1 MSFSLH
7 AQTSDALN
15 GIPEAKQRIKQ
26 AELEISALEGV
37 VAARRSRL
45 EGMKYDLSVKQQ
57 HIERQQKPLPVVI
70 PDSSDDEK
78 PVVRIATKQN
88 RRRRYIDD
96 SSEDESAALRS
107 PPPAPRCAPLP
118 SPMQASPVEMPP
130 TALASAAAA
139 APSKCKGNN
148 EKLTAEQKAR
158 NNTEYAVG
166 DLVRVEYTTVDDN
179 LEHIEF
185 AEVKSMGPLPHSTR
199 SGREVFRLMTIN
211 WVYDYKSLVDEL
223 GEETLAG
230 LDFMEGDY
238 AYSDHDQEVNVYNC
252 IGQCNDKRELIEFE
266 FDGEN
271 LRKLKNQYDHTK
283 PGEKRGEEDSDEEEY
298 APPQDENEL
307 VQEFIPKKKQ
317 KLDKPVQLPRHEFIV
332 MQFLQSYKLW
342 TDTKYG
348 RDLYFVINSLMTMGH
363 QSNFEAREKLI
374 HMFFEENMEPKGNV
388 LEWEEIEATHE
399 QCDACGI
406 ARHLKWRMN
415 SSMLDDDE
423 AWQVGSHCK
432 NRIEALSRLCSYVA
446 MCRKEAKEKEGKA
459 FKPYKMAKVV
469 RELNEI
475 RSQAQEAIA
484 GPKLWPRFK

>member
-130 TALASAAAA
+130 AALASAAAA
-139 APSKCKGNN
+139 APSKGKGNN

-158 NNTEYAVG
+158 KNTEYAVG
-166 DLVRVEYTTVDDN
+166 DLVRVEYMTVDDN
-179 LEHIEF
+179 VEHIEF

-307 VQEFIPKKKQ
+307 IREFIPKKKQ
-317 KLDKPVQLPRHEFIV
+317 KLDQPVQLPRHEFIV
-332 MQFLQSYKLW
+332 MQFLQSYTLW

-348 RDLYFVINSLMTMGH
+348 RDLYFVINQVMTMGNAITSSTH
-363 QSNFEAREKLI
+363 HMRIEAREQLI
-374 HMFFEENMEPKGNV
+374 HTFFEENMEPKHAE
-388 LEWEEIEATHE
+388 LEWDLISPVKRWCE
-399 QCDACGI
+399 ACGMQRWLRWKTTI
-406 ARHLKWRMN
+406 EEKEWNVGSTCKHRMQALQQICSFLTKWR
-415 SSMLDDDE
+415 
-423 AWQVGSHCK
+423 
-432 NRIEALSRLCSYVA
+432 R
-446 MCRKEAKEKEGKA
+446 EAKSNNGQP
-459 FKPYKMAKVV
+459 FKPYRMAKIVK
-469 RELNEI
+469 ELNDL
-475 RSQAQEAIA
+475 RSSAQQALA
-484 GPKLWPRFK
+484 GEHD